1 MKLVVDSNILFIF
14 FWKKSTFTELCNK
27 EELELYTPEYA
38 LEEINK
44 YEEEIIEKAKIT
56 KKEFNERKLI
66 LAQRINFIP
75 LDKYRLHFNAV
86 KYLAKNLIKEEYEEF
101 LSDIAFLSLALELKS
116 PLWTHDQLLKKQN
129 RIPILT
135 TKEIIEIL

>member
-1 MKLVVDSNILFIF
+1 MKIVVDSNILFAF
-14 FWKKSTFTELCNK
+14 FWKKSTFTELYNK

-44 YEEEIIEKAKIT
+44 YEEEIIKKAKIT
-56 KKEFNERKLI
+56 KKEFNERKII

-75 LDKYRLHFNAV
+75 LDKYSLHFNTV
-86 KYLAKNLIKEEYEEF
+86 KDLAKNFTKEEYEEF
-101 LSDIAFLSLALELKS
+101 LSDIDFLSLALELKS

-129 RIPILT
+129 RMPILT

>member
-1 MKLVVDSNILFIF
+1 MKLVVDSNILFT
-14 FWKKSTFTELCNK
+14 FWEKSVFRELCNK
-27 EELELYTPEYA
+27 EELELYAPEYA

-44 YEEEIIEKAKIT
+44 YKEDIIKKAKIT

-66 LAQRINFIP
+66 LVKIVNFMP
-75 LDKYRLHFNAV
+75 LDKYMIQFNTV
-86 KYLAKNLIKEEYEEF
+86 KNLEKKFTKEEYEE
-101 LSDIAFLSLALELKS
+101 LMLDIDFLSLALELKS